1 MRRNRERQ
9 EEDADIYIT
18 PKQDIVFI
26 MLIFFIVT
34 ATFVKE
40 SGIDVTRP
48 DAETAVKQNRVAILI
63 AIRDNNEVWI
73 NRRQV
78 DLASVRA
85 NVEKLHAENPHGGA
99 VIQSDREDETGVL
112 VEIRDQVRLAGVGAI
127 SIAAE
132 ENKAGTGNGND
143 RIFQNDGRCADG
155 RRGHDRPVSH
165 HESAGDG
172 SGIRN
177 RRGVGFHRHRLCV
190 SSATKKA
197 RPRIVHS
204 NVPARLNPK
213 SRRRR
218 PADHNPTAPMS
229 TKRQ

>member
-1 MRRNRERQ
+1 MRRKRVRQ
-9 EEDADIYIT
+9 KEDADIDIT
-18 PKQDIVFI
+18 PMLDIVFI

-85 NVEKLHAENPHGGA
+85 NVEKLHAENPQGGA
-99 VIQSDREDETGVL
+99 VIQADREAETGVL
-112 VEIRDQVRLAGVGAI
+112 VEIMDQVRLAGVGAI

-132 ENKAGTGNGND
+132 EK
-143 RIFQNDGRCADG
+143 
-155 RRGHDRPVSH
+155 
-165 HESAGDG
+165 
-172 SGIRN
+172 
-177 RRGVGFHRHRLCV
+177 
-190 SSATKKA
+190 
-197 RPRIVHS
+197 
-204 NVPARLNPK
+204 
-213 SRRRR
+213 
-218 PADHNPTAPMS
+218 
-229 TKRQ
+229 